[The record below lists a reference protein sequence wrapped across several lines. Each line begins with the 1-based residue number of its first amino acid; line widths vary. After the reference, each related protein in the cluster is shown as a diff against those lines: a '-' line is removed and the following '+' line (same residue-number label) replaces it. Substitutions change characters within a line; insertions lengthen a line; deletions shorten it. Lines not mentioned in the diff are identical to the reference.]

1 MSDSQSTTM
10 LSRNEMI
17 KNVLL
22 RFNNTSGSC
31 LDSLVEEEHV
41 KSDWIQ
47 TPSPPLDSQQPSVEV
62 SENPQEESNSSEQ
75 YVQDDNKQS
84 PRIQLPSLEIPT
96 PPPSPSIFNSP
107 SPIRRKNCLYNNHPR
122 LYRQTNI
129 FHPDYNEASSTVPT
143 KTNNVNLES
152 HPTESHPTE
161 SHPEYKFKLFK
172 DPNFVFGTLSV
183 ELNDIEDS
191 LLGRQKINLDISCD
205 NSGSMSDYCTD
216 GRTKMHH
223 VSHTIK
229 NIITSVTKQKHSIT
243 MSVHSFDDKL
253 DMIFENETPTMDNV
267 HELHKKVQNI
277 EPRGMTDV
285 YKSVETQ
292 KTRSLQC
299 LEKDKEITQF
309 NITLT
314 DGYTNTGVSTKSAVI
329 AKQIPSGCTNVFI
342 GVGSDHSSESL
353 QLFADTQPNGY
364 YFYVAEIEKIGFV
377 LGEIFHMM
385 LYTALLNVT
394 IEIVNGEIYDYKKN
408 TWNNTLTVSSL
419 VYEAK
424 KTYHVRSLE
433 PSTVCVKIYAQSTLY
448 NESEPTLVESQ
459 QYHTDTYNEE
469 DVELLTYILRQRTQD
484 ILFRAKQ
491 ISSST
496 SNERFIENMLCN
508 ANTVED
514 SKKIVAIK
522 HEMQGFLKFMK
533 EVSKKYK
540 MEGSEILNTLIEDI
554 SIVIQTFDSGK
565 SELYI
570 NARIGSQG
578 RQTSNTV
585 TYIDPMDLQCPLYG
599 VNTGLKDCLNP
610 NDDVYSFLKPPV
622 LRREYTTSR
631 QLQVMRDISGDD
643 RDLDTLN
650 VLLFPKLELPPS
662 QPLPSQPLPSQPLPL
677 PPPTT
682 TQDSPVVSSKNELI

>member
-31 LDSLVEEEHV
+31 LDSLVEEEPV

-47 TPSPPLDSQQPSVEV
+47 IPEPLLDPQQPSVEV

-129 FHPDYNEASSTVPT
+129 FHPDYTEASSTVPT

-229 NIITSVTKQKHSIT
+229 NIVTSVTKQKHSIT

-253 DMIFENETPTMDNV
+253 DMIFENETPTLDNM
-267 HELHKKVQNI
+267 HELHKKVEHI

-299 LEKDKEITQF
+299 LEKDKKITQF

-342 GVGSDHSSESL
+342 GVGSEHSSESL

-408 TWNNTLTVSSL
+408 TWNNTITVSSL

-469 DVELLTYILRQRTQD
+469 DVELLTYMLRQRTQD

-491 ISSST
+491 ISSSN
-496 SNERFIENMLCN
+496 SNERFIENMMCN

-585 TYIDPMDLQCPLYG
+585 TYIDPVDLQCPLYG
-599 VNTGLKDCLNP
+599 GNTCLKNGLDSNG
-610 NDDVYSFLKPPV
+610 DDVDSFLKPPV
-622 LRREYTTSR
+622 LRREYTTSK

-650 VLLFPKLELPPS
+650 VLLFPKLELP
-662 QPLPSQPLPSQPLPL
+662 L
-677 PPPTT
+677 PPTT
-682 TQDSPVVSSKNELI
+682 QDAPAMSPPKNELV

>member
-1 MSDSQSTTM
+1 MSDFQSTTM
-10 LSRNEMI
+10 LSRNEII

-31 LDSLVEEEHV
+31 LDSLDE
-41 KSDWIQ
+41 SIWIPT
-47 TPSPPLDSQQPSVEV
+47 TPPIMASPSH
-62 SENPQEESNSSEQ
+62 ENTYMDVLKTTANNMFSIHN
-75 YVQDDNKQS
+75 N
-84 PRIQLPSLEIPT
+84 IHLPSLEIPIT
-96 PPPSPSIFNSP
+96 PPSPSIFNSP
-107 SPIRRKNCLYNNHPR
+107 SPIRKKQHNYNKQPK
-122 LYRQTNI
+122 LCRQTNM
-129 FHPDYNEASSTVPT
+129 FHHDYDEPQPKINNLN
-143 KTNNVNLES
+143 TNCLD
-152 HPTESHPTE
+152 
-161 SHPEYKFKLFK
+161 YKFKLFENPK
-172 DPNFVFGTLSV
+172 FIFGTLSIK
-183 ELNDIEDS
+183 LNDIEDS

-229 NIITSVTKQKHSIT
+229 NIITSITKQKHLIT

-253 DMIFENETPTMDNV
+253 DMIFENETPTLNNI
-267 HELHKKVQNI
+267 HELHKKVEHI
-277 EPRGMTDV
+277 EPRGLTDV

-314 DGYTNTGVSTKSAVI
+314 DGYTNTGVSTKSDII

-342 GVGSDHSSESL
+342 GVGSEHSSESL
-353 QLFADTQPNGY
+353 QLFADIQPNGY

-408 TWNNTLTVSSL
+408 TWSNTITVSSL

-433 PSTVCVKIYAQSTLY
+433 PSIVCVKIYAQCTLY
-448 NESEPTLVESQ
+448 NESEPTFVESQ
-459 QYHTDTYNEE
+459 HYHTDTYNEE
-469 DVELLTYILRQRTQD
+469 DVELLTYMLRQRTQD
-484 ILFRAKQ
+484 ILFKAKQ
-491 ISSST
+491 ISSG
-496 SNERFIENMLCN
+496 SNEQFIENMICN
-508 ANTVED
+508 KIITDISN
-514 SKKIVAIK
+514 KIVEIK
-522 HEMQGFLKFMK
+522 HEMHGFLKFIND
-533 EVSKKYK
+533 VSKKYK
-540 MEGSEILNTLIEDI
+540 MEGNEILNTLIEDI
-554 SIVIQTFDSGK
+554 SIVIQTFDSRK

-585 TYIDPMDLQCPLYG
+585 TYIDPMDLQYPLYEA
-599 VNTGLKDCLNP
+599 NTDL
-610 NDDVYSFLKPPV
+610 NDDNNNPLDSNNVDSFLKPPV
-622 LRREYTTSR
+622 LRREYTTSK
-631 QLQVMRDISGDD
+631 QLQIMRDISGDA

-650 VLLFPKLELPPS
+650 VILFPKLELPS
-662 QPLPSQPLPSQPLPL
+662 QPPPSPA
-677 PPPTT
+677 T
-682 TQDSPVVSSKNELI
+682 TQDSPVMSPKK